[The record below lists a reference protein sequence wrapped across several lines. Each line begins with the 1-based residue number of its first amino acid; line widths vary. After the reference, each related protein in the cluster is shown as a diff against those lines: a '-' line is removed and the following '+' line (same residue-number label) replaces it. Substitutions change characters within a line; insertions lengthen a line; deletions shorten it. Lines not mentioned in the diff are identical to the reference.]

1 MRGGAN
7 LQYPSPP
14 INQNLP
20 NHRTSRNG
28 GASKVV
34 QQEESGTIV
43 SDPPE
48 RLGLNPGKPAEVA
61 STVERMQALDHRA
74 EGHHEAGMD

>member
-1 MRGGAN
+1 
-7 LQYPSPP
+7 
-14 INQNLP
+14 
-20 NHRTSRNG
+20 
-28 GASKVV
+28 VV